1 MSASLESKTAG
12 ATAQQFLIQPTPDLH
27 GQVDVSF
34 LTGLAPSGEK
44 LVILLDIDKVLTT
57 VEAVA
62 AIEAAGQN

>member
-1 MSASLESKTAG
+1 VVDAVSDVLTVNSDA
-12 ATAQQFLIQPTPDLH
+12 IQPTPDLH

-34 LTGLAPSGEK
+34 LTGLAPTGEQGEK

-62 AIEAAGQN
+62 ASEAAGQN